1 MASPFCFICFI
12 LPLAIICACC
22 PSRAAAI
29 RFETKAD
36 AALVQSICKESQDP
50 DFCNRT
56 LAADPRVAA
65 ASMDGLAMLSI
76 LLTIDQLQTT
86 SDNIASIHGQT
97 SDPVGKQRLGVCQTD
112 YTDALGQFRRA
123 SSSSDARAYWD
134 VIDRVRDGTNKVID
148 CENIYK
154 RDPISVSPITVDNHN
169 VIKLSELTLIIV
181 DKILPH

>member
-1 MASPFCFICFI
+1 MASQLWFISLA
-12 LPLAIICACC
+12 LPLMVIWACF
-22 PSRAAAI
+22 PSHIAAI

-36 AALVQSICKESQDP
+36 AALVQSLCKESQDP

-56 LAADPRVAA
+56 LAADPRVEAA
-65 ASMDGLAMLSI
+65 NMDGLALISI
-76 LLTIDQLQTT
+76 SLTVDQVQTT
-86 SDNIASIHGQT
+86 SDSIASILGQI
-97 SDPVGKQRLGVCQTD
+97 SDTIGKRRLGVCQTD
-112 YTDALGQFRRA
+112 YTDALGQFRSA
-123 SSSSDARAYWD
+123 FSSSDAKAYWD

-154 RDPISVSPITVDNHN
+154 RDPITASPISVDNHN